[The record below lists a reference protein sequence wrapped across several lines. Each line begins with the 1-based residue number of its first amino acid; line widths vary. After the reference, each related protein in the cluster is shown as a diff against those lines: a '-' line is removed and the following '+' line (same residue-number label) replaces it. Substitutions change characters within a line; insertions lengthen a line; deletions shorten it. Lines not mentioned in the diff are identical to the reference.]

1 MADVIIDHGRRRS
14 SDNPLRGIP
23 GAEDVLRQGAVWADV
38 PDDLEQRVLAAALQP
53 SGPPGQPPAQPRR
66 LLRLSRRRVV
76 LAAAAALAVLAGIG
90 LLVVQG
96 DDYGHLELAGTP
108 LAARA
113 HADVELAD
121 TPSGAEIRLDV
132 SGLPPAAPGTY
143 YEGWLT
149 GDRGWISIGTFHLHR
164 GTKNVVLW
172 SGVEL
177 ADYPVIAVTV
187 QNEGGG
193 AKSSGRVVLRGE
205 IPPELR

>member
-1 MADVIIDHGRRRS
+1 
-14 SDNPLRGIP
+14 
-23 GAEDVLRQGAVWADV
+23 VLV
-38 PDDLEQRVLAAALQP
+38 
-53 SGPPGQPPAQPRR
+53 
-66 LLRLSRRRVV
+66 
-76 LAAAAALAVLAGIG
+76 VLAGIG

-96 DDYGHLELAGTP
+96 DDYGHLELAGTS

-121 TPSGAEIRLDV
+121 TPSGAEFRLDV

-164 GTKNVVLW
+164 GTKDVVLW

-177 ADYPVIAVTV
+177 ADYPEIAVTV
-187 QNEGGG
+187 QNEGDG

>member
-23 GAEDVLRQGAVWADV
+23 GVEDVLRQGAVWADV
-38 PDDLEQRVLAAALQP
+38 PDDLEKRVLAATGRP
-53 SGPPGQPPAQPRR
+53 SGQPRR
-66 LLRLSRRRVV
+66 LLGLSRRRVL
-76 LAAAAALAVLAGIG
+76 LAAAAALVVLAGVG
-90 LLVVQG
+90 LLAFQG
-96 DDYGHLELAGTP
+96 DGYGHLELAGTS

-121 TPSGAEIRLDV
+121 TASGAELRLDV

-149 GDRGWISIGTFHLHR
+149 GDRGWISIGTFHLRR
-164 GTKNVVLW
+164 GTKDVVLW

-177 ADYPVIAVTV
+177 ADYPEIAVTV
-187 QNEGGG
+187 QNEGDG
-193 AKSSGRVVLRGE
+193 ATSSGRVVLRGE